1 VSFTI
6 TVHWFCSSKKKKC
19 TFSTTTTNHTIANQ
33 ILKQTMITHISSIIL
48 GIEMLTMNA
57 TISLK
62 IFNRCSVVIASSLQT
77 KHFRNYISIK
87 DLLSGD
93 DETDNFAVGKATEN
107 YPISKQVNG
116 RFVSPWSKQTEKKP
130 FDVLKYLLT
139 SKQQKLLMK
148 DNSESHTMLKTVDLN
163 KKLISS
169 TLKPNFTW
177 MGHATC
183 YYQTDGVY
191 FLTDPVFSNRASFS
205 QYYGPKRFMPPP
217 ADVEELKID
226 VVLLSHTHYDHMD
239 EASVKR
245 IGNKALW

>member
-1 VSFTI
+1 MMVASTFVLRLNICSAVKTNS
-6 TVHWFCSSKKKKC
+6 VHIK
-19 TFSTTTTNHTIANQ
+19 
-33 ILKQTMITHISSIIL
+33 TMR
-48 GIEMLTMNA
+48 
-57 TISLK
+57 K
-62 IFNRCSVVIASSLQT
+62 
-77 KHFRNYISIK
+77 YISIK
-87 DLLSGD
+87 DLLNDD
-93 DETDNFAVGKATEN
+93 DETDSFAVPKTTEN
-107 YPISKQVNG
+107 YPVSKQING

-148 DNSESHTMLKTVDLN
+148 DNSDSHTMLKNVELN
-163 KKLISS
+163 KTLISS
-169 TLKPNFTW
+169 TSKPNFTW

-217 ADVEELKID
+217 AIVEELKID
-226 VVLLSHTHYDHMD
+226 IVLLSHTHYDHMD